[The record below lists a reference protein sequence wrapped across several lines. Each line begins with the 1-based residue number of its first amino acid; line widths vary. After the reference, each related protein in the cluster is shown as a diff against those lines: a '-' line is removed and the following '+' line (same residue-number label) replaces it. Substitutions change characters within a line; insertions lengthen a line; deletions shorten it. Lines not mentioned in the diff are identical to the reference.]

1 MDKRSF
7 TAFIVLLAILA
18 SLAYIWQ
25 PWSNDAPLKLGL
37 DLQGGLR
44 VVLQAEEES
53 PDREDLIAARSVIE
67 NRVNEFGVAEPV
79 IQTSGDR
86 RIIVELPGL
95 ATSNATMSYKV
106 DKDVDIA
113 AVRTAIDNLGFSNI
127 SGLDTTIEE
136 GEETAESKTIS
147 VQANVGVSESNFF
160 AESLAEE
167 LGAELLNVEAT
178 FDQQRALD
186 LIGQQAVLEFR
197 LVKPEASGKAATSMT
212 EADLEP
218 VAFTG
223 DILSNAR
230 ADFNRVGN
238 TTVGGAIVLFDVK
251 QQYSGEF
258 ARFTGDN
265 LNRRMAIVLDGS
277 VMSAPRLSGVISTN
291 GQIEGMADLEEA
303 SDLALVLRSGSLP
316 ISLEVQEIRA
326 IGPTLGEDSIEAGK
340 RAALIG
346 GGAVV
351 LIILIYY
358 GPLFGFV
365 LTVGLALVMLFV
377 FGALAGLN
385 AVLTLP
391 GLAGLVLTIG
401 AAVDGNVISFERIK
415 EELRSGKGLRLSMRN
430 GFQNSLSAI
439 IDANV
444 TTLLAAAALY
454 QYTSGPV
461 RGFAVTLA
469 IGIISAVFVNT
480 VVVPFIL
487 EVLTLRIRRPLLINP
502 KGFENLRFVSKAPLI
517 LSLSGLLILG
527 SAYLIFTRGV
537 NPSTDFTGGS
547 NVLYKVTE
555 DTNIETVRDAINT
568 LAAEGISGDTAIIQE
583 VFDNTIKGKLISV
596 RVPLVPD
603 SEESSQFPNELASTL
618 GADLLQADFVG
629 PAVGEELRNAA
640 FIAMLVAIGL
650 ILAYVGWRFW
660 PNWIIAIAAIVA
672 VVHDVGLVLGVNN
685 VLGAEF
691 SIPVLA
697 AILFVVGYSLNDSII
712 ISDRI
717 RENFKKIRGFDY
729 QRLVD
734 ISVNQTLSRT
744 LVTSGTTLLPVLA
757 LFFLGGSV
765 LRDFSTTLLIG
776 IAVGTYSS
784 IFILAPTVVWF
795 RQRQRT
801 MQSTPKAKRA
811 QTAR

>member
-1 MDKRSF
+1 MEKRSF
-7 TAFIVLLAILA
+7 TAFIVLVAIVA
-18 SLAYIWQ
+18 SLVYIWQ
-25 PWSNDAPLKLGL
+25 PWNDEAALKLGL

-44 VVLQAEEES
+44 VVLQAEEET
-53 PDREDLIAARSVIE
+53 PDKEKLVAARSVIE
-67 NRVNEFGVAEPV
+67 NRVNEFGVSEPV

-95 ATSNATMSYKV
+95 ATSKVKISYKV
-106 DKDVDIA
+106 DNSVTTTDVS
-113 AVRTAIDNLGFSNI
+113 TAINNLSFTGVSANNVI
-127 SGLDTTIEE
+127 IEE
-136 GEETAESKTIS
+136 IASNPDKTIS
-147 VQANVGVSESNFF
+147 VEANVGVSESDYF
-160 AESLAEE
+160 AKLLADE
-167 LGAELLNVEAT
+167 LEAEIVNTETT

-197 LVKPEASGKAATSMT
+197 MVKQTSAAKAANAMT
-212 EADLEP
+212 EEDLEE

-223 DILSNAR
+223 DILSSAR
-230 ADFNRVGN
+230 ADFNQPGS
-238 TTVGGAIVLFDVK
+238 GGLGGVAVFFEIRPK
-251 QQYSGEF
+251 F
-258 ARFTGDN
+258 ANDFAAFTGKN
-265 LNRRMAIVLDGS
+265 YGQRMAIVLDGQ
-277 VMSAPRLSGVISTN
+277 VMSAPTLQGTISDS
-291 GQIEGMADLEEA
+291 GQITGLADLEEA

-316 ISLEVQEIRA
+316 INLEVQEVRA

-346 GGAVV
+346 GGAV
-351 LIILIYY
+351 IIAILIYY
-358 GPLFGFV
+358 GPLFGVV
-365 LTVGLALVMLFV
+365 LTIGLALVMLFV

-415 EELRSGKGLRLSMRN
+415 EELRAGKGLRLAMRN

-469 IGIISAVFVNT
+469 IGIITAVFVNT

-487 EVLTLRIRRPLLINP
+487 EILTLKIKKPLLINP
-502 KGFENLRFVSKAPLI
+502 KGFEGLRFVNKAPLI
-517 LSLSGLLILG
+517 IGLSGLLVIG
-527 SAYLIFTRGV
+527 SIYLIATRGV

-547 NVLYKVTE
+547 NVLYKVNEET
-555 DTNIETVRDAINT
+555 DITTVREAIDE
-568 LAAEGISGDTAIIQE
+568 LAVEGINGSSTTIQE
-583 VFDNTIKGKLISV
+583 VFDNTIEGKLISV
-596 RVPLVPD
+596 RVPLVAD
-603 SEESSQFPNELASTL
+603 NKNSSDFPNDLANIL
-618 GADLLQADFVG
+618 EADLLQADFVG

-640 FIAMLVAIGL
+640 FIAILVAITL
-650 ILAYVGWRFW
+650 ILIYVGVRFW
-660 PNWIIAIAAIVA
+660 PNWIIAIAAIIA
-672 VVHDVGLVLGVNN
+672 VIHDVGLVLGVNN

-717 RENFKKIRGFDY
+717 RENFKRVRGFNY
-729 QRLVD
+729 QQLVD
-734 ISVNQTLSRT
+734 TSVNQTLSRT

-776 IAVGTYSS
+776 IGVGTYSS
-784 IFILAPTVVWF
+784 IFILAPMVVWF
-795 RQRQRT
+795 KQHQRAAKTSSRK
-801 MQSTPKAKRA
+801 TPS
-811 QTAR
+811 